1 MDDNE
6 KDINDY
12 GDCKLEATVFCGYE
26 SIPKSGEDSSGED
39 VCVPISMIVGIS
51 KMGGGDALEFAC
63 SAWPDCL
70 EIEKGYLLTYLLVTV
85 CCLGLTWIGT

>member
-70 EIEKGYLLTYLLVTV
+70 EIEKGYLLTYS
-85 CCLGLTWIGT
+85 